1 MWNAIA
7 VVRPPNKLLK
17 LVLEDQSQAGGS
29 WDEEERVCSRQVEWI
44 WQGSEELLVHVP
56 VYIVT
61 KISHIWDLPSII
73 SYVLHRPSPWPDKL
87 CIAAGCIKSVA
98 CFSQHADRVLEHE
111 DQRKELRDHIKAPS
125 LEKLKLDDEKR
136 IGYVGDN

>member
-61 KISHIWDLPSII
+61 KISHI
-73 SYVLHRPSPWPDKL
+73 
-87 CIAAGCIKSVA
+87 
-98 CFSQHADRVLEHE
+98 
-111 DQRKELRDHIKAPS
+111 
-125 LEKLKLDDEKR
+125 
-136 IGYVGDN
+136 